1 MNDALIEPDW
11 PAPSGVRAYATTRH
25 GGISMPPWDS
35 LNLGDHVGDDPL
47 AVARNRLTLSRQ
59 LALPGS
65 PQWLEQVHGAR
76 VNELS
81 GGPVAEPADGSFSDK
96 PGQVCEVLTA
106 DCLPILLC
114 DRGGRA
120 VAALHGGW
128 RGLAAG
134 VLEQGVACFVDAG
147 IQPAELMAWLGP
159 AIGAAAY
166 EVDEPVRQAFP
177 DDGEAFTENPRGRW
191 QLDLAGLARRR
202 LAKAGVTASY
212 GGQLCTFSDGKRFY
226 SHRRDGNCGRQAALI
241 WLEPVAP
248 G

>member
-1 MNDALIEPDW
+1 LNDALIKPDW

-25 GGISMPPWDS
+25 GGVSVPPWDS

-47 AVARNRLTLSRQ
+47 AVVRNRLTLSRQ

-65 PQWLEQVHGAR
+65 PHWLEQVHGAC
-76 VNELS
+76 VVELS
-81 GGPVAEPADGSFSDK
+81 GGSVAAPADGSFSRQS
-96 PGQVCEVLTA
+96 GQVCVVLTA

-134 VLEQGVACFVDAG
+134 VLEQGVACFANAG
-147 IQPAELMAWLGP
+147 IQPKELLAWLGP

-166 EVDEPVRQAFP
+166 EIDEPVRRAFP
-177 DDGEAFTENPRGRW
+177 DDGEAFTQNPRGRW

-202 LAKAGVTASY
+202 LAKAGVTASF
-212 GGQLCTFSDGKRFY
+212 GSQLCTFSDEQRFY
-226 SHRRDGNCGRQAALI
+226 SHRRDGNCGRQATLI
-241 WLEPVAP
+241 WLEPVASS
-248 G
+248 